1 NKPSANGEWIMTQ
14 DGWNAE
20 DGFAPTCP
28 EPFQM
33 TTPVNLA
40 QVTAV
45 LYPGQIR
52 GGDYKAHGGF
62 RFDSVASNAVPVVIP
77 ITGRIVQGAR
87 YLENSDVQYMFE
99 IIHPCGMMIRF
110 DHLLTLSPKFAAIAE
125 TLPVAQTD
133 DSRTTQINPPV
144 DVAAGEVMAT
154 AIGQITD
161 GKNVFVD
168 WGVYDLRTKNQ
179 VSADPAWK
187 ATHDPQLA
195 QHAVCWFDLLSA
207 EDESRIR
214 ALPAGDST
222 SGNASDFCR

>member
-1 NKPSANGEWIMTQ
+1 MTQ

-144 DVAAGEVMAT
+144 DVAPARSWPRRLDKSPM
-154 AIGQITD
+154 
-161 GKNVFVD
+161 GKMFWD
-168 WGVYDLRTKNQ
+168 WGPMIYEPKTRSRPILHGKRRTILNLHNMPCVGLICFQPKMNRASGHSRLEIPRAATQ
-179 VSADPAWK
+179 ATSA
-187 ATHDPQLA
+187 
-195 QHAVCWFDLLSA
+195 
-207 EDESRIR
+207 
-214 ALPAGDST
+214 
-222 SGNASDFCR
+222 GNART